1 MRLEPVQNWEE
12 GFLTHKSKSFGLVT
26 SPRAFCH
33 ILAPVDGS
41 DSSMDA
47 MKYAMNLARKYN
59 AQLTT
64 ITISH
69 NKLSS
74 YGLSSPPDSL
84 KQMKER
90 DELESKEW
98 FNKFTQNAYDL
109 GIRFTTELVDSQMSV
124 DGTIVEYADSH
135 GIDLIVLGTRG
146 RSGLKRLLLGS
157 VALGVVQYATCSV
170 IIVK

>member
-1 MRLEPVQNWEE
+1 MVA
-12 GFLTHKSKSFGLVT
+12 
-26 SPRAFCH
+26 SPHAFCH

-47 MKYAMNLARKYN
+47 AKYAMNLAKKYK
-59 AQLTT
+59 AQLTMVT
-64 ITISH
+64 IAH

-74 YGLSSPPDSL
+74 YGLASPPDSL

-90 DELESKEW
+90 DELQSREW
-98 FNKFTQNAYDL
+98 FNKSTQDASNIGVHL
-109 GIRFTTELVDSQMSV
+109 KTELVDSQMSV

-157 VALGVVQYATCSV
+157 VAMGVVQYATCSV
-170 IIVK
+170 IVVK

>member
-1 MRLEPVQNWEE
+1 MVSVPL
-12 GFLTHKSKSFGLVT
+12 
-26 SPRAFCH
+26 AFYH

-41 DSSMDA
+41 ESSMDA
-47 MKYAMNLARKYN
+47 AKYAMNLAKKYK

-74 YGLSSPPDSL
+74 YGLASPPDSL

-90 DELESKEW
+90 DELESSGW
-98 FNKFTQNAYDL
+98 FNKFTHDASNL
-109 GIRFTTELVDSQMSV
+109 GIRLKTELVDSQMSV

-135 GIDLIVLGTRG
+135 GVDLIVLGTRG

-157 VALGVVQYATCSV
+157 VAMGVVRYAACSV